1 MTLAWAEVGEIA
13 ARSLGVAGAA
23 TLLAALFGL
32 PLGVWLG
39 SQPRR
44 GRVGAQVVLYAGMG
58 LPPVVVGLLFYF
70 LLSRSGP
77 LGGLGLLF
85 TPLAM
90 VLAEAVLAFPL
101 IAGFTLAA
109 VRARAEGVRRL
120 VRGLGGSERQVLA
133 TLLWESRRPITAA
146 LAAGFGAAISEV
158 GAATIVGGDIRHHT
172 RVLTTAVVL
181 ETRKGELESALALG
195 AVLLGVTLIVT
206 AVLVVW
212 GERR

>member
-1 MTLAWAEVGEIA
+1 MTIGWAEVWEITL
-13 ARSLGVAGAA
+13 RSLRIAGAA

-39 SQPRR
+39 ARQRR
-44 GRVGAQVVLYAGMG
+44 GGCGARVVLYAAMG
-58 LPPVVVGLLFYF
+58 LPPVVVGLIFYL

-77 LGGLGLLF
+77 LGFAHLLF
-85 TPLAM
+85 TQTAM
-90 VLAEAVLAFPL
+90 VLAEAVLAFPM
-101 IAGFTLAA
+101 IAGFTMAG

-133 TLLWESRRPITAA
+133 TLLWESRRPIIAA
-146 LAAGFGAAISEV
+146 LAAGFGSAISEV

-195 AVLLGVTLIVT
+195 GVLLGVTLLVT

>member
-1 MTLAWAEVGEIA
+1 MDLPWAEVAEITI
-13 ARSLGVAGAA
+13 RSLGVAGAA
-23 TLLAALFGL
+23 TAIAALFGL

-39 SQPRR
+39 SRSRR
-44 GRVGAQVVLYAGMG
+44 GRTGAQIVLYAGMG

-70 LLSRSGP
+70 LFSRSGP
-77 LGGLGLLF
+77 LGGLGWLYN
-85 TPLAM
+85 PAAM
-90 VLAEAVLAFPL
+90 VAAEAVLAFPM

-109 VRARAEGVRRL
+109 VRVRAEGIRRL
-120 VRGLGGSERQVLA
+120 VRGLGGTERQVLT
-133 TLLWESRRPITAA
+133 TLLWESRRPLVAA
-146 LAAGFGAAISEV
+146 LAAGFGSAVSEV

-195 AVLLGVTLIVT
+195 AVLLGATLLVT

>member
-1 MTLAWAEVGEIA
+1 LTLPWAEVVEIA
-13 ARSLGVAGAA
+13 ARSLGVAAAA
-23 TLLAALFGL
+23 TFLAALVGL

-39 SQPRR
+39 ARPRK
-44 GRVGAQVVLYAGMG
+44 GGLGAQVLLYAGMG
-58 LPPVVVGLLFYF
+58 LPPVVVGLVFYF

-85 TPLAM
+85 TPVAM
-90 VLAEAVLAFPL
+90 VLAEAVLAFPMV
-101 IAGFTLAA
+101 AGFTLAA
-109 VRARAEGVRRL
+109 VRARADGVRRL

-133 TLLWESRRPITAA
+133 TLLWESRRPIVAA

-195 AVLLGVTLIVT
+195 AVLLGVTLVVT
-206 AVLVVW
+206 AILVVW

>member
-1 MTLAWAEVGEIA
+1 MTLGWAEVWEITW
-13 ARSLGVAGAA
+13 RSLRIAGAA

-39 SQPRR
+39 ARPRR
-44 GRVGAQVVLYAGMG
+44 GGFGAQVVLYAAMG
-58 LPPVVVGLLFYF
+58 LPPVVVGLIFYL

-77 LGGLGLLF
+77 LGDNGLLF
-85 TPLAM
+85 TQAAM
-90 VLAEAVLAFPL
+90 VLAESVLAFPM
-101 IAGFTLAA
+101 IAGFTMAG
-109 VRARAEGVRRL
+109 VRARAEGVRGL
-120 VRGLGGSERQVLA
+120 VRGLGGSERQVLS
-133 TLLWESRRPITAA
+133 TLLWESRRPIIAA
-146 LAAGFGAAISEV
+146 LAAGFGSAISEV

-181 ETRKGELESALALG
+181 ETRKGELQSALALG
-195 AVLLGVTLIVT
+195 AILLGVTLLVT

>member
-1 MTLAWAEVGEIA
+1 MTADWLEVWEVA
-13 ARSLGVAGAA
+13 ARSLTVAGAA

-39 SQPRR
+39 SRPRR
-44 GRVGAQVVLYAGMG
+44 GGLGAQVLLYAGMG
-58 LPPVVVGLLFYF
+58 LPPVVVGLVFYL

-77 LGGLGLLF
+77 LGFSGLLF
-85 TPLAM
+85 TKAAM
-90 VLAEAVLAFPL
+90 VLAEAVLAFPM
-101 IAGFTLAA
+101 IAGFTMAG
-109 VRARAEGVRRL
+109 VRARAESVRRL

-133 TLLWESRRPITAA
+133 TLLWESRRPIVAA
-146 LAAGFGAAISEV
+146 LAAGFGSAISEV

-181 ETRKGELESALALG
+181 ETRKGDLANAMALG
-195 AVLLGVTLIVT
+195 AVLLGVTLVVT

>member
-1 MTLAWAEVGEIA
+1 MTLPWAEVVEIA
-13 ARSLGVAGAA
+13 ARSLGVAAAA
-23 TLLAALFGL
+23 TFLAALVGL

-39 SQPRR
+39 ARPRK
-44 GRVGAQVVLYAGMG
+44 GGLGAQVLLYAGMG
-58 LPPVVVGLLFYF
+58 LPPVVVGLVFYF

-85 TPLAM
+85 TPVAM
-90 VLAEAVLAFPL
+90 VLAEAVLAFPMV
-101 IAGFTLAA
+101 AGFTLAA
-109 VRARAEGVRRL
+109 VRARADGVRRL
-120 VRGLGGSERQVLA
+120 VRGLGGSERQVLT
-133 TLLWESRRPITAA
+133 TLLWESRRPIVAA

-195 AVLLGVTLIVT
+195 AVLLGVTLVAT
-206 AVLVVW
+206 AILVVW

>member
-1 MTLAWAEVGEIA
+1 LTLPWAEVVEIA
-13 ARSLGVAGAA
+13 ARSLGVAAAA
-23 TLLAALFGL
+23 TFLAALVGL

-39 SQPRR
+39 ARPRK
-44 GRVGAQVVLYAGMG
+44 GGLGAQVLLYAGMG
-58 LPPVVVGLLFYF
+58 LPPVVVGLVFYF

-85 TPLAM
+85 TPVAM
-90 VLAEAVLAFPL
+90 VLAEAVLAFPMV
-101 IAGFTLAA
+101 AGFTLAA
-109 VRARAEGVRRL
+109 VRARADGVRRL
-120 VRGLGGSERQVLA
+120 VRGLGGSERQVLT
-133 TLLWESRRPITAA
+133 TLLWESRRPIVAA

-195 AVLLGVTLIVT
+195 AVLLGVTLVAT
-206 AVLVVW
+206 AILVVW